1 MAKDK
6 VTEAL
11 LEALRQALAE
21 PCNQPLFKIGKQL
34 GLFAGKS
41 GANGEAAA
49 RAMREGLLEIVR
61 TETKGKTIVEHV
73 RITPAG
79 VTFLHD
85 HESPLRALSDLQ
97 EMLATSQQ
105 ALPAWLGEMQRELQ
119 TLSDRLRQEAERW
132 TQHLQALD
140 RRVAEALKRMPESP
154 TMSNGMTAVVP
165 WAPDALGYLER
176 RQAGAHSAKQCS
188 LPELFAALKQQHR
201 ELSLTD
207 FHNGLRRLL
216 DNRVVRLLPFS
227 DPAEQLPEPEY
238 ALLDGGAVLYYVEK

>member
-21 PCNQPLFKIGKQL
+21 PRDQPLVKIGKQP

-41 GANGEAAA
+41 GANGEAAV
-49 RAMREGLLEIVR
+49 RALREGLLEIVR
-61 TETKGKTIVEHV
+61 TETKGKTVIERV

-85 HESPLRALSDLQ
+85 QESPLRALTDLQ
-97 EMLATSQQ
+97 EMLHTSQQ
-105 ALPAWLGEMQRELQ
+105 ALPGWLSEMQRELQ
-119 TLSDRLRQEAERW
+119 GLSDRLRQEAERW

-140 RRVAEALKRMPESP
+140 RRVTEALKRMPEGPS
-154 TMSNGMTAVVP
+154 MSNGMTAVVP
-165 WAPDALGYLER
+165 WAPDAVAYLER
-176 RQAGAHSAKQCS
+176 RQAGPPSATRCS

-201 ELSLTD
+201 DLSLTD

-227 DPAEQLPEPEY
+227 D
-238 ALLDGGAVLYYVEK
+238 

>member
-21 PCNQPLFKIGKQL
+21 PRDQPLVKIGKQP

-49 RAMREGLLEIVR
+49 RSLREGLLEIVR
-61 TETKGKTIVEHV
+61 TETKGKTVIERV

-85 HESPLRALSDLQ
+85 QESPLRALSDLQ
-97 EMLATSQQ
+97 EMLHTSQL
-105 ALPAWLGEMQRELQ
+105 ALPAWLSEMQRELQ
-119 TLSDRLRQEAERW
+119 GLSDRLGQEAERW

-140 RRVAEALKRMPESP
+140 RRVAEALKRMLEGPR
-154 TMSNGMTAVVP
+154 MSNGMTAVVP
-165 WAPDALGYLER
+165 WAPAAMAYLER
-176 RQAGAHSAKQCS
+176 RQASHSARRCS

-201 ELSLTD
+201 DLSLTD

-227 DPAEQLPEPEY
+227 DSAEQVPEPEY

>member
-21 PCNQPLFKIGKQL
+21 PRDQPLVKIGKQP

-49 RAMREGLLEIVR
+49 RSLREGLLEIVR
-61 TETKGKTIVEHV
+61 TETKGKTVIERV

-85 HESPLRALSDLQ
+85 QESPLRALGDLQ
-97 EMLATSQQ
+97 EMLHTSQQ
-105 ALPAWLGEMQRELQ
+105 ALPAWLSEMQRELQ
-119 TLSDRLRQEAERW
+119 GLSDRLGQEAKRW

-140 RRVAEALKRMPESP
+140 RRVTEALKRMPDGSS
-154 TMSNGMTAVVP
+154 MSNGMTAVVP
-165 WAPDALGYLER
+165 WAPDAMAYLER
-176 RQAGAHSAKQCS
+176 RQAGPHAARRCS

-201 ELSLTD
+201 DLSLTD